1 MDSQIRKLLKRAKK
15 ADANAASELL
25 RIYYEDVYSYLRRLC
40 GSRADAEDLTQQ
52 TFLKVWSSLDRF
64 KGRSKFSTW
73 LHRIAYNTY
82 IDWQRRNT
90 DGTRNLPDQWWQ
102 ECVDDNPGPFSNL
115 AERQLAQ
122 RLYEAVDQLEE
133 DKKQTV
139 HLHHYQALS
148 LRETAKVLGIATSTV
163 KYRLREVFKALRV
176 KLGVRETGTQQQK
189 QTIPIAKG
197 EPI

>member
-1 MDSQIRKLLKRAKK
+1 MNSQIKKLLKRAKK
-15 ADANAASELL
+15 ADTDAANELL
-25 RIYYEDVYSYLRRLC
+25 SIYYEDVYSYLRRLC
-40 GSRADAEDLTQQ
+40 GSQADAEDLTQQ

-73 LHRIAYNTY
+73 LYRIAYNCY
-82 IDWQRRNT
+82 IDWLRKNPNNVRSNT
-90 DGTRNLPDQWWQ
+90 DQWWR
-102 ECVDDNPGPFSNL
+102 ERTDSNPGPVEGL
-115 AERQLAQ
+115 AQRQLSR
-122 RLYEAVDQLEE
+122 RLYEAVDRLDE

-139 HLHHYQALS
+139 HLHYYQGLS

-163 KYRLREVFKALRV
+163 KYRLREVFKILRDR
-176 KLGVRETGTQQQK
+176 LGVRETALEQK